1 MVSKAEDLDYIRIS
15 TLMCPDSY
23 DDINLFN
30 GKTGNHA
37 NNLQI
42 SMIKCKG
49 KDYCK
54 SDAEIEEWL
63 QSKLLLIAKLS
74 TDYNTDAIGDETIE
88 EKLNII

>member
-1 MVSKAEDLDYIRIS
+1 
-15 TLMCPDSY
+15 
-23 DDINLFN
+23 
-30 GKTGNHA
+30 
-37 NNLQI
+37 
-42 SMIKCKG
+42 MIKCEG